1 MIKIIRALIVEKN
14 NERVVVN
21 FFSRFKDE
29 YDVKISSGEYNFEQV
44 QDFVNS
50 VHTRNFGEFLRDKN
64 IGDILDF

>member
-14 NERVVVN
+14 NERVAVN

-29 YDVKISSGEYNFEQV
+29 YDVKISSGEYDSKQV
-44 QDFVNS
+44 QDFVNN

>member
-14 NERVVVN
+14 NESVAVN

-29 YDVKISSGEYNFEQV
+29 YDVKISSGEYNSKQV
-44 QDFVNS
+44 QDFVNN
-50 VHTRNFGEFLRDKN
+50 VRTRNFGEFLRDKS